1 MLDFNTGCECPLPA
15 GGDNRADEIPGTEA
29 RSSLGESCPNKAGL
43 SCQFTIGESGS
54 LAADCK
60 DNKVSRGAM
69 SEKKSGELTE
79 RKKEFRTTVGGIE
92 VGRVYT
98 AADLKGLTEEDIG
111 LPGQYPFAR
120 HIMPTGYRGR
130 LWTMRQ
136 YAGFGTVEETNERF
150 KYLYEQGQTGFSVAF
165 HLPTQEGY
173 DSDHPLAAGEVGKC
187 GVAIDSLQD
196 MERLWEGIPL
206 GAVSTS
212 MTINATAP
220 VILAMYIAA
229 AEKQGVEQGKLN
241 GTVQNDILKEYI
253 ARNTYVFGPTASMRL
268 VTDICSYCAQNMSQW
283 NSISISGYHMR
294 EAGATAVQ
302 EAAFTLANGIA
313 YVQAMLDRGMEVDS
327 FAPRFSFF
335 FAAYTN
341 VLEEVAKFRALRRI
355 WAKIM
360 KERFGAKN
368 PRSMMLRYH
377 VQTDGFTLT
386 AQQPLNN
393 IVRVTLQA
401 LAAVLGGCQSLHT
414 NSFDEALA
422 LPSEQAVQVALRTQQ
437 IIAEESGVVDTV
449 DPLGGSWYME
459 WLTDQIEKRVTAYL
473 DEIDGMGGALKAIEK
488 GYVQQEISNSAYDY
502 QKAVDSEEQV
512 LVGVNRY
519 VTEDEYM
526 PETLEIGVEVER
538 KQTESLKRLREE
550 RDSSAVSHALER
562 VRSAAGS
569 GENVM
574 PVMIEAAKAY
584 ATVGEIS
591 DALRAVFGEYREPNI
606 L

>member
-1 MLDFNTGCECPLPA
+1 MA
-15 GGDNRADEIPGTEA
+15 
-29 RSSLGESCPNKAGL
+29 
-43 SCQFTIGESGS
+43 
-54 LAADCK
+54 
-60 DNKVSRGAM
+60 
-69 SEKKSGELTE
+69 EKKKTEEMTE
-79 RKKEFRTTVGGIE
+79 RKKEFRTGVDGI
-92 VGRVYT
+92 VVNRVYT
-98 AADLKGLTEEDIG
+98 SADLEGIREDIG
-111 LPGQYPFAR
+111 LPGGYPFTR

-136 YAGFGTVEETNERF
+136 YAGFGTVEETNERY
-150 KYLYEQGQTGFSVAF
+150 KYLYKQGQTGFSVAF
-165 HLPTQEGY
+165 QLPTQEGY

-206 GAVSTS
+206 AEVSTS

-220 VILAMYIAA
+220 IILAMYIAA
-229 AEKQGVEQGKLN
+229 AEKQGADKSKLN

-253 ARNTYVFGPTASMRL
+253 ARNTYIFGPAASMRL
-268 VTDICSYCAQNMSQW
+268 VTDICSYCAQNMPQW

-294 EAGATAVQ
+294 EAGATAAQ
-302 EAAFTLANGIA
+302 EAAFTLANGMA
-313 YVQAMLDRGMEVDS
+313 YVQAMIDRGMEVDS

-341 VLEEVAKFRALRRI
+341 LLEEVAKFRALRRI

-360 KERFGAKN
+360 KERFGAAN

-437 IIAEESGVVDTV
+437 VIAEESGVADTV
-449 DPLGGSWYME
+449 DPLGGSYYIE
-459 WLTDQIEKRVTAYL
+459 WLTDQLEKGIL
-473 DEIDGMGGALKAIEK
+473 DYISEVDKIGGALKAIEK
-488 GYVQQEISNSAYDY
+488 GYVQGEIAKSAYDY
-502 QKAVDSEEQV
+502 QKAVDSGEQV
-512 LVGVNRY
+512 VVGVNKFA
-519 VTEDEYM
+519 TEEERI
-526 PETLEIGVEVER
+526 PATLEIGVETER
-538 KQTESLKRLREE
+538 KQVQRLRKLKKE
-550 RDSSAVSHALER
+550 RDNQRVSQMLDR
-562 VRSAAGS
+562 VRSVAKS
-569 GENVM
+569 DENIM
-574 PVMIEAAKAY
+574 PVMIDAVKVY

-591 DALRAVFGEYREPNI
+591 DALREVFGEYREPNI

>member
-1 MLDFNTGCECPLPA
+1 M
-15 GGDNRADEIPGTEA
+15 TE
-29 RSSLGESCPNKAGL
+29 SKKAK
-43 SCQFTIGESGS
+43 E
-54 LAADCK
+54 A
-60 DNKVSRGAM
+60 
-69 SEKKSGELTE
+69 TE
-79 RKKEFRTTVGGIE
+79 RKKEFRTTVDG
-92 VGRVYT
+92 VSVNRVYT
-98 AADLKGLTEEDIG
+98 PADLGGGEQEGIG
-111 LPGQYPFAR
+111 LPGEYPYTR

-136 YAGFGTVEETNERF
+136 YAGFGTVEETNERY
-150 KYLYEQGQTGFSVAF
+150 KYLYKQGQTGFSVAF

-187 GVAIDSLQD
+187 GVAVDSLQD
-196 MERLWEGIPL
+196 MERLWQDIPL
-206 GAVSTS
+206 AEVSTS

-220 VILAMYIAA
+220 ILLAMYVAA
-229 AEKQGVEQGKLN
+229 AEKQGADRSKLN

-253 ARNTYVFGPTASMRL
+253 ARNTYIFGPTASMRL
-268 VTDICSYCAQNMSQW
+268 VTDICSYCAQNMPQW

-294 EAGATAVQ
+294 EAGATAAQ

-341 VLEEVAKFRALRRI
+341 LLEEVAKFRALRRI
-355 WAKIM
+355 WARIM
-360 KERFGAKN
+360 KERFGATN

-393 IVRVTLQA
+393 IVRVTLQS

-422 LPSEQAVQVALRTQQ
+422 LPSQEAVQVALRTQQ
-437 IIAEESGVVDTV
+437 IIAEESGVADTV
-449 DPLGGSWYME
+449 DPLGGSYYIE
-459 WLTDQIEKRVTAYL
+459 WLTNELENKVMDYIT
-473 DEIDGMGGALKAIEK
+473 EIDKMGGALKAIER
-488 GYVQQEISNSAYDY
+488 GYVQKEIANSSYNY
-502 QKAVDSEEQV
+502 QKAVDSGEQAI
-512 LVGVNRY
+512 VGVNKF
-519 VTEDEYM
+519 VTEEEHI
-526 PETLEIGVEVER
+526 PETLEIGEETEK
-538 KQTESLKRLREE
+538 KQVESLRRLKEE
-550 RDSSAVSHALER
+550 RDNKKVSEVLDG
-562 VRSAAGS
+562 VRSVARS
-569 GENVM
+569 GESIM
-574 PVMIEAAKAY
+574 PVIIDAVKAY

-591 DALRAVFGEYREPNI
+591 DALREAFGEYREPSI

>member
-1 MLDFNTGCECPLPA
+1 MTD
-15 GGDNRADEIPGTEA
+15 
-29 RSSLGESCPNKAGL
+29 SK
-43 SCQFTIGESGS
+43 
-54 LAADCK
+54 K
-60 DNKVSRGAM
+60 M
-69 SEKKSGELTE
+69 SE
-79 RKKEFRTTVGGIE
+79 RKQEFRTTVDGIP
-92 VGRVYT
+92 VNRVYT
-98 AADLKGLTEEDIG
+98 SADVKDMTEEQLG
-111 LPGQYPFAR
+111 LPGEFPFAR

-173 DSDHPLAAGEVGKC
+173 DSDHPLAAGEVGRC
-187 GVAIDSLQD
+187 GVAVDSLQD

-206 GAVSTS
+206 GEVSTS

-220 VILAMYIAA
+220 IILAMYVAA
-229 AEKQGVEQGKLN
+229 AEKQGADRNKLN
-241 GTVQNDILKEYI
+241 GTVQNDVLKEYI
-253 ARNTYVFGPTASMRL
+253 ARNTYIFGPAPSMRL
-268 VTDICSYCAQNMSQW
+268 VTDICSFCSQQMPQW

-294 EAGATAVQ
+294 EAGATAAQ

-313 YVQAMLDRGMEVDS
+313 YVQAMLERGMEVES

-360 KERFGAKN
+360 KERFGAAN
-368 PRSMMLRYH
+368 PRSLMLRYH

-401 LAAVLGGCQSLHT
+401 LAGVLGGCQSLHT

-422 LPSEQAVQVALRTQQ
+422 LPSQEAVQVALRTQQ
-437 IIAEESGVVDTV
+437 VIAEESGVADTV
-449 DPLGGSWYME
+449 DPLGGSYYVECLTNQLEERVME
-459 WLTDQIEKRVTAYL
+459 YIG
-473 DEIDGMGGALKAIEK
+473 EIDKTGGALKAIEK
-488 GYVQQEISNSAYDY
+488 GYIQREIANSSYDY
-502 QKAVDSEEQV
+502 QTAVDSGEQAI
-512 LVGVNRY
+512 VGVNKY
-519 VTEDEYM
+519 VTDEERTT
-526 PETLEIGVEVER
+526 ETLVIGEEIER
-538 KQTESLKRLREE
+538 KQVERLKKLKSE
-550 RDSSAVSHALER
+550 RDNARVTQTLDQVRGVARTSENIMLAIIDAV
-562 VRSAAGS
+562 
-569 GENVM
+569 
-574 PVMIEAAKAY
+574 KAY

-591 DALRAVFGEYREPNI
+591 DALRAEFGEYREPNI

>member
-1 MLDFNTGCECPLPA
+1 MKKTEEITG
-15 GGDNRADEIPGTEA
+15 
-29 RSSLGESCPNKAGL
+29 K
-43 SCQFTIGESGS
+43 
-54 LAADCK
+54 
-60 DNKVSRGAM
+60 
-69 SEKKSGELTE
+69 
-79 RKKEFRTTVGGIE
+79 KKEFRTTVDGT
-92 VGRVYT
+92 VVDRVYVPS
-98 AADLKGLTEEDIG
+98 DLEGLKEKDVG
-111 LPGQYPFAR
+111 LPGEYPFTR

-136 YAGFGTVEETNERF
+136 YAGFGTVEQTNERY
-150 KYLYEQGQTGFSVAF
+150 KYLYKQGQTGFSVAF

-173 DSDHPLAAGEVGKC
+173 DSDHPLATGEVGKC

-196 MERLWEGIPL
+196 MEQLWEGLPL
-206 GAVSTS
+206 AEVSTS

-220 VILAMYIAA
+220 ILLAMYMAA
-229 AEKQGVEQGKLN
+229 AEKQGADKRKLS

-253 ARNTYVFGPTASMRL
+253 ARNTYFLGPAPSMRL
-268 VTDICSYCAQNMSQW
+268 VTDVCSYCAQSMPRW

-294 EAGATAVQ
+294 EAGATAAQ
-302 EAAFTLANGIA
+302 EAGFTLANGIA
-313 YVQAMLDRGMEVDS
+313 YVQAMIDKGMEVDS

-341 VLEEVAKFRALRRI
+341 FLEEVAKFRALRRM

-360 KERFGAKN
+360 KERFGASN

-393 IVRVTLQA
+393 VTRVTLQA

-437 IIAEESGVVDTV
+437 IIAHESGVADTV
-449 DPLGGSWYME
+449 DPLGGSYYVE
-459 WLTDQIEKRVTAYL
+459 WLTSQLENKAMRYIN
-473 DEIDGMGGALKAIEK
+473 EIDKMGGALKAIEA
-488 GYVQQEISNSAYDY
+488 GYIQREIANSAYDY
-502 QKAVDSEEQV
+502 QRAVDSGEQV
-512 LVGVNRY
+512 VVGVNQFMI
-519 VTEDEYM
+519 EEEQE
-526 PETLEIGVEVER
+526 PETLEIGREVEE
-538 KQTESLKRLREE
+538 KQVEKLKKLKQE
-550 RDSSAVSHALER
+550 RDNQKVNEVLGR
-562 VRSAAGS
+562 VRDVAGS
-569 GENVM
+569 DGNVM
-574 PVMIEAAKAY
+574 PVLIEAVKAY

-591 DALRAVFGEYREPNI
+591 DALRDVFGEYREPNI

>member
-1 MLDFNTGCECPLPA
+1 MAED
-15 GGDNRADEIPGTEA
+15 
-29 RSSLGESCPNKAGL
+29 
-43 SCQFTIGESGS
+43 
-54 LAADCK
+54 
-60 DNKVSRGAM
+60 
-69 SEKKSGELTE
+69 KKTKEMTE
-79 RKKEFRTTVGGIE
+79 RKREFRTTVDG
-92 VGRVYT
+92 VLVNRVYT
-98 AADLKGLTEEDIG
+98 PADLESAQEQIG
-111 LPGQYPFAR
+111 LPGEYPFTR

-150 KYLYEQGQTGFSVAF
+150 KYLYKQGQTGFSVAF

-187 GVAIDSLQD
+187 GVAVDSLRD

-206 GAVSTS
+206 AEVSTS

-220 VILAMYIAA
+220 IILAMYIAA
-229 AEKQGVEQGKLN
+229 AEKQGADKSKLN
-241 GTVQNDILKEYI
+241 GTIQNDILKEYI
-253 ARNTYVFGPTASMRL
+253 ARNTYIFGPTPSMRL
-268 VTDICSYCAQNMSQW
+268 VTDICSYCAENMPQW

-313 YVQAMLDRGMEVDS
+313 YVQAMIDRGMEVDS

-360 KERFGAKN
+360 KERFGTAN

-414 NSFDEALA
+414 NSFDEAFA
-422 LPSEQAVQVALRTQQ
+422 LPSEEAVQVALRTQQ
-437 IIAEESGVVDTV
+437 VIAEESGVADTV
-449 DPLGGSWYME
+449 DPLAGSYYVE
-459 WLTDQIEKRVTAYL
+459 WLTNQLESKIMDYIA
-473 DEIDGMGGALKAIEK
+473 EIDKTGGALKAIEK
-488 GYVQQEISNSAYDY
+488 GYVQREIANSAYDY
-502 QKAVDSEEQV
+502 QKAVDSGEQV
-512 LVGVNRY
+512 VVGVNKY
-519 VTEDEYM
+519 VAGGEET
-526 PETLEIGVEVER
+526 PETLEIGEETEM
-538 KQTESLKRLREE
+538 KQVESLRRLKKE
-550 RDSSAVSHALER
+550 RDSKKVGEVLDKVLNVA
-562 VRSAAGS
+562 RSD
-569 GENVM
+569 ENVM
-574 PVMIEAAKAY
+574 PVVIEAVKAY
-584 ATVGEIS
+584 GTVGEIS
-591 DALRAVFGEYREPNI
+591 DALRKAFGEYREPNI
-606 L
+606 F